1 MLHQLLLVIGSWEGI
16 VIKRLGAAQSVWQW
30 QLQGGCVLRGVR
42 AIMCGAWL
50 QCPFFFLLTPEV
62 TGAAG
67 GTHSLQS
74 LHSLQLSSPE
84 LGEIAV
90 SDGLEHDLNSLLRN

>member
-1 MLHQLLLVIGSWEGI
+1 MWCLVA
-16 VIKRLGAAQSVWQW
+16 VFFFF
-30 QLQGGCVLRGVR
+30 
-42 AIMCGAWL
+42 
-50 QCPFFFLLTPEV
+50 FFFLLTPEV